1 MISRR
6 QLIGCSAAISSM
18 SFLKIERVNAQSWPD
33 RVVKVIVP
41 YPPGATVD
49 VLARVI
55 GNGVAPKW
63 RHPLVAENRGGAGGN
78 IGTEFVA
85 RSEPDGHTLLLH
97 SLSFAINR
105 FLFPSLSWDPQ
116 ADFAPVT
123 LICLVPNLMVVPS
136 SSPIQSVS
144 QFIDYARAH
153 PGKVN
158 FGSAGVGT
166 SLHLSAELFKRMTG
180 VDMVHVPYKGSAPA
194 LNDLVGGQLDVMF
207 AVMSSALPLVQSGQ
221 LRALGITTSQR
232 LKLVPNIPT
241 VAESGVPGFETNAW
255 YALFAPR
262 KTPDAIVQKI
272 SADVIE
278 VLTSQEVQDRLLE
291 LGVIVV
297 GSTPAALASHL
308 AKEIARWSEVIKE
321 AGIAQ

>member
-1 MISRR
+1 MINRR
-6 QLIGCSAAISSM
+6 QLIGSTAAISSM
-18 SFLKIERVNAQSWPD
+18 SFLPLECVYAQSWPNH
-33 RVVKVIVP
+33 VVKVIVP

-49 VLARVI
+49 ALARVI
-55 GNGVAPKW
+55 GNGVATKW

-78 IGTEFVA
+78 IGAELVA
-85 RSEPDGHTLLLH
+85 RSDPDGHTLLLH

-105 FLFPSLSWDPQ
+105 FLYPSLTWDPQ

-144 QFIDYARAH
+144 DFIAYAKAH
-153 PGKVN
+153 PGRVN

-194 LNDLVGGQLDVMF
+194 LNDLVGAQLDVMF

-221 LRALGITTSQR
+221 LRALGITTGQR
-232 LKLVPNIPT
+232 LKMAPDIPT

-262 KTPDAIVQKI
+262 KTSGAIVQQI
-272 SADVIE
+272 SSDVID
-278 VLTSQEVQDRLLE
+278 VLANPQVQDRLLR
-291 LGVIVV
+291 LGMIVV
-297 GSTPAALASHL
+297 GSTPTELASHL
-308 AKEIARWSEVIKE
+308 AKEIARWSEVIRD